1 MNELKVLPN
10 FYGIFEVKSMTKNR
24 IRVEITKLKNNITE
38 INNLRENLSKI
49 SVVKSYKILKSLG
62 SLTIE
67 FDNSQVDAQF
77 MLGIIL
83 KLLNLDSE
91 LFKERKGKVKE
102 NLDGLAKVAN
112 ITLYNKT
119 KGLFD
124 LNSLA
129 GLILLAYGIK
139 KFKTEPILP
148 SGATLL
154 WWSYRLLGK
163 NS

>member
-24 IRVEITKLKNNITE
+24 IRVEIAKLKNNITE

-124 LNSLA
+124 LNSLV
-129 GLILLAYGIK
+129 GLILLGYGIK

-148 SGATLL
+148 SGAALL

>member
-24 IRVEITKLKNNITE
+24 IRVEIAKLKNNITE
-38 INNLRENLSKI
+38 INNLRENLAKI

-102 NLDGLAKVAN
+102 NLDGIAKVAN

-124 LNSLA
+124 LNSLV
-129 GLILLAYGIK
+129 GLILLGYGIK

-154 WWSYRLLGK
+154 WWAYRLLGK